1 MWRNRMNLAGLSEE
15 IHYLC
20 PYRNMETTHKIYTGA
35 AQNMS
40 AISDSSVE
48 LVVTSP
54 PYPMIEMW
62 DEIMSKQNPK
72 IATGL
77 KEKAPDIVF
86 ELMHRELDKVW
97 SEVARV
103 LIPGGIVCVNIGDAT
118 RTFDGNFA
126 LYSNHSRII
135 NYFTNHGFVNLPNII
150 WRKQTNAP
158 NKFMGSGMLPAGAY
172 VTLEHEWILIFR
184 KGGKREFKSATDK
197 QKRRESSFFWEDR
210 NVWFSDLWDNIKGTK
225 QKIAAESRD
234 RSAAYPLE
242 IPYRLINM
250 YSLQGDTVLDP
261 FLGTGTTTI
270 AAIMSNRNSIGYEID
285 DKFADVIIDNI
296 QSSSIDQMN
305 ELIKSRIEAHKTF
318 IVERQQNNKE
328 IKHFNEHLQLPV
340 ITSQETDMQFVYLSE
355 ILGDSNCITAQYS
368 NNTQTILN
376 IKIGSRKRMN
386 PTPKGEQI
394 ALTF

>member
-1 MWRNRMNLAGLSEE
+1 MK
-15 IHYLC
+15 
-20 PYRNMETTHKIYTGA
+20 TTHSIYMGA
-35 AQNMS
+35 AQSMS
-40 AISDSSVE
+40 MVSDNSVE
-48 LVVTSP
+48 LIVTSP

-62 DEIMSKQNPK
+62 DEILGEQNPN
-72 IATGL
+72 IANALHAGR
-77 KEKAPDIVF
+77 PDSAF
-86 ELMHRELDKVW
+86 EFMHGELDQVW
-97 SEVARV
+97 DEIARV
-103 LIPGGIVCVNIGDAT
+103 LIPGGIVCINIGDAT
-118 RTFDGNFA
+118 RTINGQFA
-126 LYSNHSRII
+126 LYSNHARII
-135 NYFTNHGFVNLPNII
+135 NYFTSHGFINLPNII

-197 QKRRESSFFWEDR
+197 QKRRESSFFWEER
-210 NVWFSDLWDNIKGTK
+210 NVWFSDLWDNIKGTR

-270 AAIMSNRNSIGYEID
+270 AAIMSNRNSVGYEID
-285 DKFADVIIDNI
+285 NQLANVIVDNI
-296 QSSSIDQMN
+296 QSSSIEQIN
-305 ELIKSRIEAHKTF
+305 EVIKNRIEAHKIF
-318 IVERQQNNKE
+318 IAERQQNNKE
-328 IKHFNEHLQLPV
+328 VKHFNKHLQLPV
-340 ITSQETDMQFVYLSE
+340 MTSQETDMQFVYLSDVS
-355 ILGDSNCITAQYS
+355 GNNNHITAKYS
-368 NNTQTILN
+368 ETEPMKLN
-376 IKIGSRKRMN
+376 IKIGSRKRIS